1 MDSWNFKTMKNSV
14 DKAVMSFDQVLGMVR
29 ILRSSLEAR
38 HQDPEITFNANDFAN
53 VLLMVE
59 EKLSEAQQLLDPDNG
74 LLDD

>member
-38 HQDPEITFNANDFAN
+38 HQDQKLLLTQMTLLTFF
-53 VLLMVE
+53 
-59 EKLSEAQQLLDPDNG
+59 
-74 LLDD
+74 